1 MKKVFLLFLILA
13 SFSIASVKCI
23 KTTGIG
29 EATIYG
35 EDIASAKQEA
45 LARAKWNAIEKVL
58 GIRTSV
64 ETIIEN
70 FKLLD
75 EVVKTE
81 VGGFIKDIKILKE
94 EVFPDYV
101 RVQISGCVYPKE
113 AEKAISLISRDTAFS
128 VMILTKR
135 PNGIEFEEMNP
146 VTAELINILNEQGF
160 KVYDFAGYPNVNPE
174 KIERIIAK
182 RKFITLRAYMS
193 KVLSGALIVG
203 KVELAP
209 STKAGQDIGYGI
221 RSPFYVVTA
230 RLTYFLLTKDNERMR
245 IVASGSLSAIGRALN
260 IDDAGY
266 NAMKK
271 LAKELGSD
279 IMGKIEKYMTIKR
292 KTVTV
297 IVKGVKSTYDN
308 FEIKKRLQ
316 RIPWVQAVED
326 IGLGKFKVVYLEKT
340 IYLANSI
347 ERIPFLKLVR
357 FSPTEIVAKLL

>member
-1 MKKVFLLFLILA
+1 MKKILFLFLLLIN
-13 SFSIASVKCI
+13 FSIAGVRCI
-23 KTTGIG
+23 EATGVG
-29 EATIYG
+29 EATIYD
-35 EDIASAKQEA
+35 EDVASAKQEA
-45 LARAKWNAIEKVL
+45 LARAKWDAIEKAL
-58 GIRTSV
+58 GITTSV

-81 VGGFIKDIKILKE
+81 VRGFIRNVKVLKE

-101 RVQISGCVYPKE
+101 RVEIKGCVYPKE

-135 PNGIEFEEMNP
+135 PNRVEFEEMNP

-160 KVYDFAGYPNVNPE
+160 KVYDFAGDPNIDPLL
-174 KIERIIAK
+174 IEEIIAR

-193 KVLSGALIVG
+193 RVLSGALIVG
-203 KVELAP
+203 KVELIP

-221 RSPFYVVTA
+221 SSPFYVVTA
-230 RLTYFLLTKDNERMR
+230 RLTYFLLTKDRGR
-245 IVASGSLSAIGRALN
+245 VRVVASGSLSAMGRALN

-266 NAMKK
+266 KAMEN
-271 LAKELGSD
+271 LAKRLGSD
-279 IMGKIEKYMTIKR
+279 IMGKIERYMAIKKKTI
-292 KTVTV
+292 TV
-297 IVKGVKSTYDN
+297 IVKGVKSTQDN

-316 RIPWVQAVED
+316 RIPWVQSVED
-326 IGLGKFKVVYLEKT
+326 IGLGRFKVVYLEKT
-340 IYLANSI
+340 VYLANSI
-347 ERIPFLKLVR
+347 ERIPFLKLIR